1 MLELKRERT
10 RAEQQAMFANLNAG
24 RSQGAINKDLSLR
37 AAETLPNTP
46 ENVKLWAQ
54 NPRRIDIE
62 GIDTPRTNDLPKKS
76 TEKAQSSNIISR
88 DEFYDQEYW
97 YDPKRGK
104 HPASG
109 SGRLPLKEV
118 PFYER
123 THYDTW
129 RVVNPYTRDEKLF
142 KTFEEAKKHYDGLYD
157 EYVINSSNTKID
169 KLEHGRMEGTKYKQ
183 PSNVYDSPFVDLT
196 HIWDGVWHGQ
206 NVSKEVANDA
216 SKLYDAIDE
225 NDIKTIM
232 GIEKKYEKAYLT
244 TKKAGQTRDRYIRT
258 NPAKT
263 RIFKLAIL
271 ASEKIQPHKKSA
283 PSKPDNKESTTPKTS
298 EFEAD
303 ANLINKTI
311 AMRAHQGTSWKPDER
326 GKMEIE
332 GFENEVNRIY
342 KELSKHA
349 KSPEQKSILKREIE
363 EFQRDYASKEN
374 QRLSK
379 HSSIYSTMIAGRSNF
394 NSKQASKRSDSYDKT
409 AREVTEW
416 KSKAIGRISKKLQ
429 KQGIRDEGGEIQVM
443 RNKLDIAEKKQ
454 AAMKLINKVRKS
466 KKLSDD
472 EKVDKIIK
480 ETGFKKATATNA
492 INAEF
497 SGFEPYMLTNNN
509 ANIKRMKDR
518 IATMEAMDA
527 KPTTSETVNGVE
539 IVDSSEDDRV
549 QLFFDGKP
557 DDTMR
562 DKLKGS
568 GWRWAP
574 SVGAW
579 QRKRTDAAIQSAKQI
594 LKGD

>member
-1 MLELKRERT
+1 MTKEMS
-10 RAEQQAMFANLNAG
+10 RAQEQAMFAKLNAG
-24 RSQGAINKDLSLR
+24 RTQGAINRDLSLR

-46 ENVKLWAQ
+46 ENVKLWQQ

-62 GIDTPRTNDLPKKS
+62 GIDTPRTKDLPTKDEVEPNWKPIIGDGKVVSMSPLEYIERIELVNRLGSREKVKEQEAAALKKGYPGILHYPPYS
-76 TEKAQSSNIISR
+76 PESVKSIQKGYNDRS
-88 DEFYDQEYW
+88 EFYMPEIVYRADGTVGDQEGYHRAIAAINMGIKKIPVTI
-97 YDPKRGK
+97 YGDLPATYEKNTNYKDEVGRLTSQPNKDTKVDTPAHTPDTPRKTGDEVSVQSG
-104 HPASG
+104 ASG
-109 SGRLPLKEV
+109 
-118 PFYER
+118 
-123 THYDTW
+123 
-129 RVVNPYTRDEKLF
+129 
-142 KTFEEAKKHYDGLYD
+142 
-157 EYVINSSNTKID
+157 KI
-169 KLEHGRMEGTKYKQ
+169 
-183 PSNVYDSPFVDLT
+183 
-196 HIWDGVWHGQ
+196 
-206 NVSKEVANDA
+206 
-216 SKLYDAIDE
+216 
-225 NDIKTIM
+225 
-232 GIEKKYEKAYLT
+232 
-244 TKKAGQTRDRYIRT
+244 
-258 NPAKT
+258 
-263 RIFKLAIL
+263 
-271 ASEKIQPHKKSA
+271 
-283 PSKPDNKESTTPKTS
+283 TPKTS

-303 ANLINKTI
+303 ANLINKKI

-379 HSSIYSTMIAGRSNF
+379 HSSLYSTMIAGRSNF

-443 RNKLDIAEKKQ
+443 RNKLDTAEKKQ

-472 EKVDKIIK
+472 EKIDKIIK
-480 ETGFKKATATNA
+480 ETGFKKATAKNA
-492 INAEF
+492 INVEF
-497 SGFEPYMLTNNN
+497 GGFEPYMLTNNN